1 MESKIKL
8 IQRLRRVEGQIRGLQ
23 RMIQGGRDC
32 EEIITQ
38 FSSIVGALKGAGF
51 MIVQFYLHDC
61 LDKNLQQNESIEK
74 VEKDI
79 HKVIKTFISSV

>member
-1 MESKIKL
+1 MESKVKL
-8 IQRLRRVEGQIRGLQ
+8 IQRLKRVEGQIRGLQ
-23 RMIQGGRDC
+23 RMIESGREC

-38 FSSIVGALKGAGF
+38 FSSIVGALKGAGN

-61 LDKNLQQNESIEK
+61 LNKNLKNKEIVEK

-79 HKVIKTFISSV
+79 NKVVKTFISSV